1 MKIKN
6 STVVLVSLVIVVSVF
21 VYYRYAK
28 EVFQSAKP
36 KEMAVPSDTLV
47 TNKEVSAVIT
57 YGEPGKYSD
66 TLRFVVVVDGEGA
79 IQEIQTLEDATGEV
93 PEKKKEFNELVNV
106 LLKGKKLADLSAIDK
121 VGKSSMTTKAFNDA
135 LPTLQAAL

>member
-1 MKIKN
+1 
-6 STVVLVSLVIVVSVF
+6 
-21 VYYRYAK
+21 
-28 EVFQSAKP
+28 
-36 KEMAVPSDTLV
+36 
-47 TNKEVSAVIT
+47 VSAVIT